1 MPAQPPLG
9 ASVPSAAPESASVV
23 EGPRHAARRS
33 GVGAAPG
40 RVGPG
45 RALVGATVAVAG
57 VALVIGA
64 LLLMNPGQ
72 DRKVPV
78 ALAPT
83 HTASAGLTRPANPPA
98 AGTPATGTTATP
110 RLPQRP
116 VRPKARSPEAT
127 LFAAPTLPVT
137 VLNNSQLTGLARRAA
152 ARYREGG
159 WLVAV
164 TGNFTGR
171 LRATTVYFA
180 AGQQGSAAR
189 FAKQFGVARVLPRFP
204 GLPGHGLTV
213 VLTRDT
219 V

>member
-1 MPAQPPLG
+1 MLG
-9 ASVPSAAPESASVV
+9 
-23 EGPRHAARRS
+23 
-33 GVGAAPG
+33 G

-64 LLLMNPGQ
+64 LLLINSGHDPQ
-72 DRKVPV
+72 VTA

-83 HTASAGLTRPANPPA
+83 ASAAPPGPTRPGTAPATAA
-98 AGTPATGTTATP
+98 AGTETPFPPLLRPRAPKTSPPKSRPAALTRTTGWP
-110 RLPQRP
+110 L
-116 VRPKARSPEAT
+116 V
-127 LFAAPTLPVT
+127 AAKLPVT
-137 VLNNSQLTGLARRAA
+137 VLNNSRFTGLARRAA
-152 ARYREGG
+152 ARYRAGG

-180 AGQQGSAAR
+180 PGQQGSATR
-189 FAKQFGVARVLPRFP
+189 FARQFGVARVLPRFP
-204 GLPGHGLTV
+204 GLPGSGLTV
-213 VLTRDT
+213 VLTRDA

>member
-1 MPAQPPLG
+1 MLG
-9 ASVPSAAPESASVV
+9 
-23 EGPRHAARRS
+23 
-33 GVGAAPG
+33 G

-64 LLLMNPGQ
+64 LLLINPGHDPQ
-72 DRKVPV
+72 VTA

-83 HTASAGLTRPANPPA
+83 ASTGPPGPTRPGTATAAPA
-98 AGTPATGTTATP
+98 AGTKTP
-110 RLPQRP
+110 SPRAPKTSPPKPRP
-116 VRPKARSPEAT
+116 
-127 LFAAPTLPVT
+127 AAPTRSTGRPLAAAKLPVT
-137 VLNNSQLTGLARRAA
+137 VLNNSRFTGLARRAA
-152 ARYREGG
+152 ARYRAGG

-180 AGQQGSAAR
+180 PGQQGSATR
-189 FAKQFGVARVLPRFP
+189 FARQFAVARVLPRFP
-204 GLPGHGLTV
+204 GLPGSGLTV
-213 VLTRDT
+213 VLTRDA